1 MYEIVTILGII
12 YLLYRI
18 RFFYKEGNYNQVKS
32 FVSILIFIITVL
44 VLKQLYDYKYISFDT
59 YYFISIVIGLIFY
72 LLLMGSIVYKYR
84 NTDDQKERKRLLKA
98 FCLAVCRFW
107 FGDLYFLWFL
117 HNFFFLLL
125 NIFYCAETSFTCIK

>member
-32 FVSILIFIITVL
+32 FISILIFITTVL
-44 VLKQLYDYKYISFDT
+44 VLKQFYDYKYISFDT

-84 NTDDQKERKRLLKA
+84 YTDDKKERKRLLEA
-98 FCLAVCRFW
+98 
-107 FGDLYFLWFL
+107 
-117 HNFFFLLL
+117 FLLGCL
-125 NIFYCAETSFTCIK
+125 PILIYGLIIFLIFY